1 MRCDNELNHFFLLFA
16 FYASWALFDIVSM
29 RFLSAAVLPLA
40 IAADKAGSSTT
51 IVIVFDP
58 SEIKL
63 TFYFGFCQ
71 WLLPRVRSET

>member
-1 MRCDNELNHFFLLFA
+1 
-16 FYASWALFDIVSM
+16 M

-63 TFYFGFCQ
+63 TFYFGFYQ